1 MKRNVFHLGAGLLA
15 TVALMPFM
23 ANGFLEVKD
32 GFKIPD
38 NPDGKAMPAV
48 VRPTGKD
55 RASAKF
61 SKVYAYVHPGNGG
74 EISLCE
80 LTPDF
85 TSKLLWKPT
94 FQNDND
100 RCWFTLSW
108 INNGKI
114 CGLAERTTTNGLEKY
129 AYQERSLSNGDLVVS
144 RDIPLSSSTPERW
157 YMTGAYVPSED
168 RVYGY
173 TPGSVEQFSFC
184 SAPISD
190 ITKSSVIKDANVL
203 EYTIA
208 LCYNPV
214 DDELYGV
221 NSIGQFVRVGRDGTQ
236 SVIMKLDLGNVRT
249 SVNGAMTY
257 SPKDGKYLFQGYGWD
272 NSAIFYWIDAQTK
285 SCVETAALPEPAFFS
300 CLLTPD
306 TGYDEAIP
314 GYGKFIN
321 PDFPNGYKAQ
331 GKVNYVLPKT
341 TLGGNSLPSKLNYT
355 IKLEENQVASGEAA
369 PGDTVLVEITAPQ
382 RGYYKITGFASVGDK
397 DGVPSVMRTFIG
409 NDNPKNPEY
418 VTLNPNTAKLTWT
431 APTHFVHGA
440 EIKGDITYNVLLNG
454 RMTNPFVKVTEYQF
468 DTDDSPT
475 GIDINGCFK
484 PYWASVKASS
494 GGQQSQEVSSDTL
507 FIGKYMEIPFRLR
520 PEKWESKVF
529 TKNSNR
535 PDSWRWRSA
544 LDNDPVSRPYF
555 VSQETFDVLK
565 LPVIRISEAQA
576 GKTFRLQYDAI
587 GQHKDVNLQVYIS
600 DDINNLVNYRPVSYK
615 RRIKAEEGHHLEDK
629 DFKTYETFFSVP
641 VAGEYYLSFT
651 HDDEVRWGFL
661 YLSGISLEEV
671 DSLDMAVPGYVNPM
685 KVSTIFGKDMKIEV
699 NFRMPEY
706 LLNGEKMDATET
718 LKAVVRNGDKSVTVE
733 GKPGSNLKTEIEGFA
748 GENTIIVYVERN
760 GKKGAEAVTYAD
772 CGMDIPTDVTDFSF
786 TYGEDP
792 QEITVYWNKPTEKGF
807 NGRYV
812 NPDEVEYYFAYDENA
827 STWLWSYDDELD
839 LDNLPEGRTLIRLTQ
854 ENGLKKDENGRF
866 SYTYRRPEGS
876 ALPYRQSMMAVIPA
890 NEAGMTIIQRGDA
903 VKDAQGDYAK
913 YQAIDL
919 GVPMQLPF
927 GNPCTDFRYPHAC
940 GFYSTEASYYYKQ
953 PELWHSN
960 YYAEANTFLGGIMG
974 MPPLLDDNKKGTLY
988 FYSMNDMS
996 KNPVD
1001 EGSAVYGWSPFS
1013 TKGLSNAYINL
1024 ELYRYTFS
1032 PEAEILLECY
1042 GMDQP
1047 ESVATI
1053 AKGDRN
1059 GEIFHTAIRIPE
1071 KFMDK
1076 PWVRAYL
1083 KINFKNLLKEP
1094 KQVFLFGSYSF
1105 DTKSGVS
1112 QTHIGE
1118 GSVTSTEGG
1127 ISISGYEGMPVSVY
1141 SLSGVPVYSVASA
1154 SESENVTVPQGVYI
1168 VRAGSETVKIV
1179 VK

>member
-1 MKRNVFHLGAGLLA
+1 MKKVFSHLGVGLLA
-15 TVALMPFM
+15 TAAFIPFVASGFM
-23 ANGFLEVKD
+23 SGD
-32 GFKIPD
+32 RGFKIPD
-38 NPDGKAMPAV
+38 SPGRKTMPAV
-48 VRPTGKD
+48 VKPVGKD
-55 RASAKF
+55 KASAKF

-74 EISLCE
+74 EISMCE

-85 TSKLLWKPT
+85 TSKLLWKPKFT
-94 FQNDND
+94 NNSA
-100 RCWFTLSW
+100 RCWFSLSW
-108 INNGKI
+108 IDNGKI
-114 CGLAERTTTNGLEKY
+114 CGIAERTTTNGLEKY

-144 RDIPLSSSTPERW
+144 RDIPLSPSTPERW
-157 YMTGAYVPSED
+157 YMTGVYVPSED

-184 SAPISD
+184 SAPAYD
-190 ITKSSVIKDANVL
+190 ITKSSVIKDATSL

-221 NSIGQFVRVGRDGTQ
+221 NGSGQFVRVGRDGTQ
-236 SVIMKLDLGNVRT
+236 YVIMKLEIGNVRA
-249 SVNGAMTY
+249 SVNGAMVY

-272 NSAIFYWIDAQTK
+272 NSAVFYWIDAQAK
-285 SCVETAALPEPAFFS
+285 SCVETAALPQPAFFS
-300 CLLTPD
+300 SLLTPD
-306 TGYDEAIP
+306 TGYDEAMP

-355 IKLEENQVASGEAA
+355 IKLEENQIAYGEAA

-382 RGYYKITGFASVGDK
+382 RGYYKIMGFASVGDK
-397 DGVPSVMRTFIG
+397 EGAPSVIRTFIG

-454 RMTNPFVKVTEYQF
+454 RMVNPFIKGTEYQF
-468 DTDDSPT
+468 YTDGSSI
-475 GIDINGCFK
+475 GIDINGGFR
-484 PYWASVKASS
+484 PYWASVKAAS

-507 FIGKYMEIPFRLR
+507 FIGKYMEIPFMLR

-529 TKNSNR
+529 SKNSNR
-535 PDSWRWRSA
+535 PDSWKWGSA
-544 LDNDPVSRPYF
+544 LTDAPASRPYF
-555 VSQETFDVLK
+555 VSQETADVLR
-565 LPVIRISEAQA
+565 LPVVRISEAQA
-576 GKTFRLQYDAI
+576 GKTLRLQYDAI
-587 GQHKDVNLQVYIS
+587 GHHKDVYLQVNIS
-600 DDINNLVNYRPVSYK
+600 DDINNLVNYRPITYR
-615 RRIKAEEGHHLEDK
+615 RRIKAEEEHHLD
-629 DFKTYETFFSVP
+629 DSHFKTYETFFSVP
-641 VAGEYYLSFT
+641 AAGEYYLSFK
-651 HDDEVRWGFL
+651 HDDEVRSGFL

-671 DSLDMAVPGYVNPM
+671 DSLDMSVPGYVNPLN
-685 KVSTIFGKDMKIEV
+685 VSTMFSKNMKIEV

-706 LLNGEKMDATET
+706 LLNGERMDATET
-718 LKAVVRNGDKSVTVE
+718 LKAVVRNGDKTVIAE
-733 GKPGSNLKTEIEGFA
+733 GKPGSNLKVEIEGFA
-748 GENTIIVYVERN
+748 GENTVIVYAERN
-760 GKKGAEAVTYAD
+760 GKNGAEAVSYAY
-772 CGMDIPTDVTDFSF
+772 CGMDIPTDVTNFSF
-786 TYGEDP
+786 KYGEDP
-792 QEITVYWNKPTEKGF
+792 QEVTVYWDKPTEKGF

-812 NPDEVEYYFAYDENA
+812 NPDEVEYYFAYDDKPA
-827 STWLWSYDDELD
+827 VWLWSYNDELD
-839 LDNLPEGRTLIRLTQ
+839 LDNLPEGKVLIKLTP

-876 ALPYRQSMMAVIPA
+876 ELPYRQSMMAVIPS
-890 NEAGMTIIQRGDA
+890 NEAGMTILKRGDT

-927 GNPCTDFRYPHAC
+927 GNPCTAFSYPHGC
-940 GFYSTEASYYYKQ
+940 GFYQTTADYYYKQ
-953 PELWHSN
+953 DEVWNSN
-960 YYAEANTFLGGIMG
+960 FYVEANTFLGGIMG
-974 MPPLLDDNKKGTLY
+974 MPSLLDDDNKGTLY
-988 FYSMNDMS
+988 FYSMNEMS

-1013 TKGLSNAYINL
+1013 TKGLSDAYINL

-1053 AKGDRN
+1053 AKGHRN
-1059 GEIFHTAIRIPE
+1059 GEIFHTAIRVPD

-1094 KQVFLFGSYSF
+1094 KQAFLFGSYSF

-1118 GSVTSTEGG
+1118 GSITSTEGG
-1127 ISISGYEGMPVSVY
+1127 ISISGYYGKPVNIY
-1141 SLSGVPVYSVASA
+1141 SLSGVPVYSTVSA
-1154 SESENVTVPQGVYI
+1154 SESENVIVPQGVYI
-1168 VRAGSETVKIV
+1168 VRAASETVKIV